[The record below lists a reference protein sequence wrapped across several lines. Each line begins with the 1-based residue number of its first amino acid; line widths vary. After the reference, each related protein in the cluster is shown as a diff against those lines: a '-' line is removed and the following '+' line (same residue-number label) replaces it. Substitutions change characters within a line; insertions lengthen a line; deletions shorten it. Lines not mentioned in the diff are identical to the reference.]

1 MTRKGR
7 VAAYVIAVAVL
18 LATFALYTKPEVRVA
33 VADMI
38 WACFN

>member
-1 MTRKGR
+1 MTRRGR
-7 VAAYVIAVAVL
+7 AVAYAVAVAVL